1 MDSGPVSGTLKPGEE
16 WLWLQ
21 AMIMAHVE
29 FPEVLVL
36 AHQILQLFF
45 DIQPGGR
52 HPGMREHTL
61 GLTPDGGSS
70 CAGLQILPM
79 LPLLGA
85 TSWVLSSKLWF
96 LQHLFQQTL
105 PDARDRKSVV

>member
-1 MDSGPVSGTLKPGEE
+1 
-16 WLWLQ
+16 
-21 AMIMAHVE
+21 MAHVE

-36 AHQILQLFF
+36 ARQILQLSF

-52 HPGMREHTL
+52 HPGMREHML
-61 GLTPDGGSS
+61 GLTLDGGSS
-70 CAGLQILPM
+70 CASLQILPM

-105 PDARDRKSVV
+105 PEASPAPTFYTVVCQAPGLGVTPDSSVWDSET